1 MWAQLIWAGAVYLA
15 GREVVSFLVDQR
27 DEPAAQAP
35 DGEPEPAEPESSGE
49 GDASGDEAR
58 SDEAEPVAAV
68 ETEPAEPPAE
78 QELREA
84 NRMFRYAS
92 GALVFA
98 VGRHP
103 ASRVLSLTLVAI
115 GVTPQAKRAWR
126 ESRESGRVTYSGLE
140 IVQSAV
146 ELALGQF
153 ALTAAGWMLFAGGK
167 RTLLQTRRKA
177 EQELRLSVVTVDET
191 AWVLRDGAEIEV
203 AVQEITIGEQLMIR
217 GGETIPVD
225 GRIVEGALGV
235 DQRALTGE
243 AKIQELGV
251 GDVVLAATTA
261 LSGSAV
267 IEAERTGAE
276 TVMARVESLLQSTTS
291 YEQLVS
297 DRVTR
302 VTERSVRPTLALTG
316 FGLLTQGPPGVVSG
330 LWTNAVDMAWVS
342 APYSMLNTIWA
353 AARAGVLV
361 KDARSLELIS
371 GVDTVVF
378 DKTGT
383 LTLETLAVAR
393 VHIAAALS
401 RVEILRLAAAV
412 ERSQSHPIAE
422 AIVEAAREYGPL
434 PSVEGQRTEI
444 GYGVRA
450 VVDGREVTVGSG
462 RLFANEGVEVS
473 RSLLRARDEA
483 GTRGHSFVFVGVDG
497 RCVGAIELAPQL
509 RPDARGL
516 VEYLRERGLELMIVS
531 GDDDGPTAA
540 IARALGIERY
550 TARALPEDKV
560 SVITKL
566 QEEGRKVCFVGDGI
580 NDALAMRR
588 ANVSVSLAGASS
600 IAVESAQVVLK
611 TGELFQLQN
620 LFEIGDHF
628 ARDQAL
634 IMNSALTVTAVNA
647 AGFLLAGF
655 GLQAIVSLYAV
666 GVGLNFFAAA
676 RPGFRRYQLS
686 PVSEGAPE
694 RVATLALPAAGEA
707 TPA

>member
-15 GREVVSFLVDQR
+15 GREVVSFLVDQA
-27 DEPAAQAP
+27 DEPAARAP
-35 DGEPEPAEPESSGE
+35 D
-49 GDASGDEAR
+49 
-58 SDEAEPVAAV
+58 DEAEQAEGTRADEDDVVARDEDDGAV
-68 ETEPAEPPAE
+68 LTVEAGAPEPEDE
-78 QELREA
+78 RELREA
-84 NRMFRYAS
+84 NRMLRYAT
-92 GALVFA
+92 GALAFA
-98 VGRHP
+98 FGRYP
-103 ASRVLSLTLVAI
+103 ASRVLSLTLVAV
-115 GVTPQAKRAWR
+115 GAAPQAKRAWR
-126 ESRESGRVTYSGLE
+126 QSRERGRLTYSGLE
-140 IVQSAV
+140 IMQSAV
-146 ELALGQF
+146 ELALGQL
-153 ALTAAGWMLFAGGK
+153 ALTAAGWVLFAGGK
-167 RTLLQTRRKA
+167 RTLLLTRRKA
-177 EQELRLSVVTVDET
+177 EQELRLSVSATDET

-203 AVQEITIGEQLMIR
+203 AVAEITIGERLLIR

-225 GRIVEGALGV
+225 GRILEGALGV

-243 AKIQELGV
+243 ATMRELGV
-251 GDVVLAATTA
+251 GEVVLAATTA

-267 IEAERTGAE
+267 VEAERTGAE

-316 FGLLTQGPPGVVSG
+316 FGLLTQGAPGLVSG

-342 APYSMLNTIWA
+342 APYSMLNTVWA

-383 LTLETLAVAR
+383 LTLESLAVAR
-393 VHIAAALS
+393 VHIAAAFS
-401 RVEILRLAAAV
+401 RAELLRLAAAV
-412 ERSQSHPIAE
+412 ERFQSHPIAE

-434 PSVEGQRTEI
+434 PSVEGQRTEV

-450 VVDGREVTVGSG
+450 AVDGREVMVGSA
-462 RLFANEGVEVS
+462 RLFEGEGVELPN
-473 RSLLRARDEA
+473 SLLLARGEA
-483 GTRGHSFVFVGVDG
+483 GARGHSFVFVGVDG
-497 RCVGAIELAPQL
+497 RCVGAVELAPQL
-509 RPDARGL
+509 RPDARAL
-516 VEYLRERGLELMIVS
+516 VEFLRERGMQLMIVS
-531 GDDDGPTAA
+531 GDEDGPTAA

-560 SVITKL
+560 TVIAGL
-566 QEEGRKVCFVGDGI
+566 QQEGRKVCFVGDGI

-588 ANVSVSLAGASS
+588 ANVSVSLAGAASL
-600 IAVESAQVVLK
+600 AVESAQVILK

-620 LFEIGDHF
+620 LFELGDHF
-628 ARDQAL
+628 KRDQAL
-634 IMNSALTVTAVNA
+634 IMNSALTVTTVNA

-655 GLQAIVSLYAV
+655 GLQAIVSMYAV

-676 RPGFRRYQLS
+676 RPSFRQYQRA
-686 PVSEGAPE
+686 PVIGEEPAP
-694 RVATLALPAAGEA
+694 VATLALPPASDAA
-707 TPA
+707 PA